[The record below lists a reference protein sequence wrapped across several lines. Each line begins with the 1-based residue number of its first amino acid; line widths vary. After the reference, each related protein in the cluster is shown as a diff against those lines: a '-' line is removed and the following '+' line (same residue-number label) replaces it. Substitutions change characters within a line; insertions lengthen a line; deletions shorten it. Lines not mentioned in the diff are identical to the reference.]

1 MSTQNLSSVAFDV
14 VGQYNQAG
22 KQLVRAYRVGSDRA
36 VDAVNERFESVVNAR
51 PLSIVGDTVK
61 ANLIG
66 AEKKLTGVVSR
77 GVNLGANGADFTI
90 DQVARVANVGIERM
104 VEASNRVENVI
115 GSTAVQRVNTLAL
128 PAATM
133 SLQIANF
140 VAQSSKFLSERV
152 TGVEKVARPVKKAA
166 KKVAKKKPAA
176 KRATRTARSAA

>member
-36 VDAVNERFESVVNAR
+36 VDAVNARFESAVNAR
-51 PLSIVGDTVK
+51 PLALVSDTIK

-77 GVNLGANGADFTI
+77 GVNLGANGAEFTI
-90 DQVARVANVGIERM
+90 NQAARVANGSIERM
-104 VEASNRVENVI
+104 VNVGERVESVI
-115 GSTAVQRVNTLAL
+115 GATAVQRVNTLAL

-152 TGVEKVARPVKKAA
+152 TGVEEVVAPAKKAA
-166 KKVAKKKPAA
+166 KKVAKKPAA
-176 KRATRTARSAA
+176 KRTARRAA